1 MTPLDVAVAVLI
13 AISSFFA
20 LVAAI
25 GIVRLPDVYAR
36 VHAVSKSETLG
47 AILALAAVAL
57 VLDTGVSTI
66 KAVVLLVFLFLTN
79 PTAAHA
85 VTRAAED
92 QGIEPWTTGD
102 REDTMPTEGTAGGPP
117 EGGDRQ

>member
-1 MTPLDVAVAVLI
+1 MAPLDVAVAVLV
-13 AISSFFA
+13 AISGFFA

-57 VLDTGVSTI
+57 VLETGVSTV

-102 REDTMPTEGTAGGPP
+102 VDEPGPTEAGAGASPP
-117 EGGDRQ
+117 GGDRR